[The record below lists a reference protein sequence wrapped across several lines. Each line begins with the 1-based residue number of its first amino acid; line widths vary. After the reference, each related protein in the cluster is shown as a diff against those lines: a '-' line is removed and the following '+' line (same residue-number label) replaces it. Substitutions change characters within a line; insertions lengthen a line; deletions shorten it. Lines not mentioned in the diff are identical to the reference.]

1 MKLKFELTPEQRV
14 RATAEIAAFE
24 DGDEDNLPERFDGV
38 LVIEDEDTTDGRF
51 IEAGALSWR
60 ELPLPLLMP
69 NDNGGHGT
77 DRIAGKIETLERV
90 GNDLRMNGAFD
101 LSGEEGKEAARLVRD
116 SLLRWVSADVEIIDA
131 DMVET
136 DDCEEIDGEKF
147 CQWKFILK
155 EGRVMGGTLVPFPA
169 FPGAVVVPEG
179 QKIPADTGDGRPVV
193 TAAAGVKKDYFAD
206 PQFTELQK
214 WTTVTDNGRV
224 MGHLFGWG
232 ECHAGYLNTC
242 LTPDALMEA
251 TNLERSNNIGSVR
264 LEDGSIIGT
273 SPLCI
278 KGHSTDDMDFERA
291 SKWMDDPRNCGA
303 DVVYGKDKFGVWF
316 SGAIRPTTTEDQIHI
331 LRASGVSGEW
341 HWKDGERVLL
351 GACVNVPGYAKAT
364 AKIREGEV
372 IAACLSFQNADPAL
386 KLEEDCGCKDKTET
400 VEAATIV
407 APLFAEVPPETLD
420 RITALETEL
429 AEMKLK
435 ELQQAFI

>member
-193 TAAAGVKKDYFAD
+193 MAAVSVKASDFAD
-206 PQFTELQK
+206 PEFKAIQN
-214 WTTVTDNGRV
+214 WTSITNEGRV
-224 MGHLFGWG
+224 MGHLFEDG
-232 ECHAGYLNTC
+232 ECHAGYLGTC
-242 LTPDALMEA
+242 LTPEALMEA
-251 TNLERSNNIGSVR
+251 TNLDRSNNIGHVQ
-264 LEDGSIIGT
+264 LADGTKIGT
-273 SPLCI
+273 SPLCL
-278 KGHSTDDMDFERA
+278 KGHSSDGMDLQRA
-291 SKWMDDPRNCGA
+291 SEWMNDPRNAIA
-303 DVVYGKDKFGVWF
+303 DVVYGKDAFGVWF
-316 SGAIRPTTTEDQIHI
+316 SGVLRPTATEDQIYV

-341 HWKDGERVLL
+341 HWDNGERILM
-351 GACVNVPGYAKAT
+351 GACVNVPAYKKKNYARIKD
-364 AKIREGEV
+364 GEV
-372 IAACLSFQNADPAL
+372 VAASLSFQKADPTL
-386 KLEEDCGCKDKTET
+386 NLEEDCGCKDNKELAT
-400 VEAATIV
+400 VI

-429 AEMKLK
+429 AEMRLK

>member
-38 LVIEDEDTTDGRF
+38 LIIEDEDTTDGRF

-155 EGRVMGGTLVPFPA
+155 DGRIMGGTLVPFPA

-193 TAAAGVKKDYFAD
+193 MASAKVTVDYFRD
-206 PQFTELQK
+206 PEFKEIQN
-214 WTTVTDNGRV
+214 WTSVDANGRV
-224 MGHLFGWG
+224 TGHLFEWG

-242 LTPDALMEA
+242 VTPDALMEA
-251 TNLERSNNIGSVR
+251 TNLDRSNGIGHVV
-264 LEDGSIIGT
+264 LADGTEVGT
-273 SPLCI
+273 APLCL
-278 KGHSTDDMDFERA
+278 KGHSTDDMDLARA
-291 SKWMDDPRNCGA
+291 SDWMNDPRNAVA

-316 SGAIRPTTTEDQIHI
+316 SGVLRPTATPEQIYE

-341 HWKDGERVLL
+341 HWKDGERILL
-351 GACVNVPGYAKAT
+351 GACVNVPGYKKGA
-364 AKIREGEV
+364 AKIKDGEV
-372 IAACLSFQNADPAL
+372 IAASINFQKADPSL
-386 KLEEDCGCKDKTET
+386 NLEEDCGCKDKLEAT
-400 VEAATIV
+400 VI
-407 APLFAEVPPETLD
+407 APLFAEVPPEVLD
-420 RITALETEL
+420 RITALETDL
-429 AEMKLK
+429 AEMQLK
-435 ELQQAFI
+435 ELQQAFT